1 MREFCTRLTWIAM
14 LGGLL
19 VAGRALPAEAPPDAA
34 FQSLVSEFVAGYT
47 MGKLALL
54 NLREDYKRKR
64 GASFSLQ
71 QFHDEFL
78 RLGPLPMPLMREAML
93 GERGSLF

>member
-1 MREFCTRLTWIAM
+1 
-14 LGGLL
+14 
-19 VAGRALPAEAPPDAA
+19 
-34 FQSLVSEFVAGYT
+34 

-54 NLREDYKRKR
+54 KLREDYRRKQ

-78 RLGPLPMPLMREAML
+78 RLGPLTMPLMREAML